1 MNVPSR
7 GVGDKTQELF
17 FTAVVNFLNSTNKR
31 ISFIVLLSE
40 FVQAKDYLI
49 SKNKDFKYSLSNDS
63 FHQESIFF
71 YDFIN
76 YLQQS
81 LSLAQKKSILAACS
95 IFIELYDSALS
106 WQGTTEELLL
116 HLFKTSGII
125 DINYLD
131 WKKSNF
137 DLKNL
142 LPSDKIKNKVLQQLL
157 FIAANTEVDK
167 SSEDFLHGTVQSLQ
181 SILDKFLIE
190 DSETDNDLNEHN
202 NFSDGKVK
210 LMTVHAT
217 KGLEFDCVIIPGLEE
232 GSFPMKGTINRVVEN
247 TNSSKFYI
255 ENREDLHEDE
265 ERRLLYVGMT
275 RAKRYLYLTYR
286 SKMIVGRKHIP
297 LKPSLFLSAIQKN
310 LFKFSKYYD
319 QCFKIYQLL
328 KY

>member
-7 GVGDKTQELF
+7 GVGAKTQEIF
-17 FTAVVNFLNSTNKR
+17 FTAVVNFLNSTNNR
-31 ISFIVLLSE
+31 ISFILLLSE

-49 SKNKDFKYSLSNDS
+49 SKTKDFKYNISNDS
-63 FHQESIFF
+63 FRQESIF
-71 YDFIN
+71 YCDFIN
-76 YLQQS
+76 YLQKS

-95 IFIELYDSALS
+95 IFVELYDSAHS

-137 DLKNL
+137 DIKNL

-157 FIAANTEVDK
+157 FIAATTEVDK
-167 SSEDFLHGTVQSLQ
+167 SSDDFLYGPAQSLQ
-181 SILDKFLIE
+181 SLLDKFLIE
-190 DSETDNDLNEHN
+190 QTEMENNLDEHIN
-202 NFSDGKVK
+202 YSNGKVT

-232 GSFPMKGTINRVVEN
+232 GSFPMRGYINRVVEDS
-247 TNSSKFYI
+247 NSSKFYI
-255 ENREDLHEDE
+255 EDREDLHEDE

-297 LKPSLFLSAIQKN
+297 LKPSSFLSVIPKN

-319 QCFKIYQLL
+319 QS
-328 KY
+328 